1 MVPGGACS
9 GRLLVGD
16 RITHVDSISVEGKD
30 PLAVV
35 DLCSQLL
42 RVVLTINRRNSG
54 WFRLFWMVVLVLVE

>member
-9 GRLLVGD
+9 GHLFEGD
-16 RITHVDSISVEGKD
+16 RITHVESSSVEGKD
-30 PLAVV
+30 PLVVV

-54 WFRLFWMVVLVLVE
+54 WLFLSWF